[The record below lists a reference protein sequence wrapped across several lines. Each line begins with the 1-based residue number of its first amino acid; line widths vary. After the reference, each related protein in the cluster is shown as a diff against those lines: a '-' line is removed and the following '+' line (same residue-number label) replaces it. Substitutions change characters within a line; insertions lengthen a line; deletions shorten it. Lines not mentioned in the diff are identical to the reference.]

1 MSERLQGVIK
11 QLGEF
16 WGALPGP
23 RRIGLV
29 TATVGVLLAVLAV
42 AHFGSRSNYGVLY
55 TDLTTEDAGS
65 IAAKLKEQDVPFR
78 ISAGGTV
85 LSVPEDQVHSL
96 RLELASD
103 GLPRGGGM
111 GFELFDESRLGATEF
126 EQRVNLRRALEG
138 ELARSIASLEG
149 VSASRVHL
157 VLPERRLFVR
167 KEGAAS
173 ASVVVKLGNNAA
185 FGKRE
190 VAGVVHLV
198 SAAVAGLSP
207 NRVSVVRSDGM
218 TLHRPSVEGS
228 GIGGGSSDSVSERAQ
243 EMATEMETHA
253 RGLLERVVGLGAAE
267 VRVHV
272 DLDSTSQER
281 TAERFEPE
289 RSALRSEHR
298 TDETSGTQ
306 GATIAGIPGA
316 RSNLPA
322 PGGETPD
329 VPSAIADEDAKRLT
343 RSTHTRNWELDRITE
358 RTLFPAGSIRRISVA
373 VLVDGK
379 YEERN
384 GESVFVPRGDA
395 ELAQLG
401 EVVRGSLGYDAARG
415 DTFSIQGAQF
425 ARTDFAEA
433 PVIVAPVWKQYVPY
447 GVAGVGAVV
456 LLALL
461 LVVGRLRKGH
471 QRAVVETKLREIE
484 AAEIAAQ
491 LESAST
497 RELDESPAREAVH
510 QIAKDDPATAAV
522 VLRAWLESRDPN
534 AA

>member
-185 FGKRE
+185 FGKR
-190 VAGVVHLV
+190 
-198 SAAVAGLSP
+198 
-207 NRVSVVRSDGM
+207 
-218 TLHRPSVEGS
+218 
-228 GIGGGSSDSVSERAQ
+228 
-243 EMATEMETHA
+243 
-253 RGLLERVVGLGAAE
+253 
-267 VRVHV
+267 
-272 DLDSTSQER
+272 
-281 TAERFEPE
+281 
-289 RSALRSEHR
+289 
-298 TDETSGTQ
+298 
-306 GATIAGIPGA
+306 
-316 RSNLPA
+316 
-322 PGGETPD
+322 
-329 VPSAIADEDAKRLT
+329 
-343 RSTHTRNWELDRITE
+343 
-358 RTLFPAGSIRRISVA
+358 
-373 VLVDGK
+373 
-379 YEERN
+379 
-384 GESVFVPRGDA
+384 
-395 ELAQLG
+395 
-401 EVVRGSLGYDAARG
+401 
-415 DTFSIQGAQF
+415 
-425 ARTDFAEA
+425 
-433 PVIVAPVWKQYVPY
+433 
-447 GVAGVGAVV
+447 
-456 LLALL
+456 
-461 LVVGRLRKGH
+461 
-471 QRAVVETKLREIE
+471 
-484 AAEIAAQ
+484 
-491 LESAST
+491 
-497 RELDESPAREAVH
+497 
-510 QIAKDDPATAAV
+510 
-522 VLRAWLESRDPN
+522 
-534 AA
+534 